1 MTALYLCKVSCK
13 CLTSAATWL
22 GLPVV
27 VCIWIPEWGWGCGD
41 NVKAVNSAE
50 LNRGDDSSGRH
61 HCTAF
66 RRKSSDQASSSSI
79 TYNGQDESINFLDFY
94 FLEMNNFIE
103 EWKKDRIIFS
113 RRFHDLS
120 FSEKQ
125 YLKQEKKSLLYTW
138 SLKGKLAKDGRF
150 LAHFT
155 AMKSN
160 LALVS

>member
-1 MTALYLCKVSCK
+1 
-13 CLTSAATWL
+13 
-22 GLPVV
+22 
-27 VCIWIPEWGWGCGD
+27 
-41 NVKAVNSAE
+41 
-50 LNRGDDSSGRH
+50 
-61 HCTAF
+61 
-66 RRKSSDQASSSSI
+66 
-79 TYNGQDESINFLDFY
+79 
-94 FLEMNNFIE
+94 MNNFIE

>member
-125 YLKQEKKSLLYTW
+125 YLKQEKKSLLYLYLIPERQTRERRKILGPLY
-138 SLKGKLAKDGRF
+138 S
-150 LAHFT
+150 HEE
-155 AMKSN
+155 
-160 LALVS
+160 